1 MAYAPVYVMLAII
14 RNFILLSRI
23 NALAVWGYI
32 AMGYV
37 FLLLTAAWFAG
48 FAIFSAFSP
57 SKYGQR

>member
-1 MAYAPVYVMLAII
+1 MLAII
-14 RNFILLSRI
+14 RNFILLSGI